1 MCCLRFLLKIK
12 CFVVKTCGRVVTK
25 KSILNSTAK
34 YTPCE
39 LNLEPGATIIGLWK
53 SKRYIAWV
61 SLFDMGTK
69 KVFYL
74 FYLFLSI
81 ISGLNV
87 FLVTYAVELIL
98 HTLMK
103 PIW

>member
-1 MCCLRFLLKIK
+1 MCCSRFLLKIK

-74 FYLFLSI
+74 FYLF
-81 ISGLNV
+81 
-87 FLVTYAVELIL
+87 FTYY
-98 HTLMK
+98 
-103 PIW
+103 